1 MMKACRPLCRIGTIQ
16 QVTRKNTVE
25 ARDLNPRDLVIG
37 KKVAGA
43 RISDQ
48 DMISSPQLSSSMAV
62 KAALAL
68 ANRMMV
74 TAVLV
79 HRGNAEAGSILVR
92 LDYPDGSA
100 RIEQRQLDLD
110 GSYQWQDVTG
120 DHALNP
126 EEAEARLER
135 ELRYD
140 PDLWIIA
147 VDAVNGANPF
157 RDL

>member
-1 MMKACRPLCRIGTIQ
+1 MAVPKGR
-16 QVTRKNTVE
+16 
-25 ARDLNPRDLVIG
+25 NPPVSAIG
-37 KKVAGA
+37 KKLAGA
-43 RISDQ
+43 RISDR
-48 DMISSPQLSSSMAV
+48 DMTLSPQLSSSMAV

-100 RIEQRQLDLD
+100 RIEQRQPDMD
-110 GSYQWQDVTG
+110 GTYQWQDVTG
-120 DHALNP
+120 EHALSP
-126 EEAEARLER
+126 EDAEARLER
-135 ELRYD
+135 ERRYD

>member
-1 MMKACRPLCRIGTIQ
+1 MTL
-16 QVTRKNTVE
+16 
-25 ARDLNPRDLVIG
+25 
-37 KKVAGA
+37 
-43 RISDQ
+43 
-48 DMISSPQLSSSMAV
+48 SPQLSSTMAV

-68 ANRMMV
+68 ANQMMV

-110 GSYQWQDVTG
+110 GTYQWQDVTG
-120 DHALNP
+120 EDMLKP
-126 EEAEARLER
+126 EEAEARLDRER
-135 ELRYD
+135 RYD

-157 RDL
+157 RNL